1 MNLFLVLANYLIVL
15 SKSVQAICFA
25 VRVCAP
31 AAGLISLVPLLL
43 VNQLRTLKGLSS
55 VSAVSCFTISAA
67 VFICMVQ
74 LIVYG
79 DAAARGDDG
88 SGDDDGGHADWS
100 GVAFNTDAGILT
112 WSGAV
117 NSVIFRY
124 APSNLV
130 V

>member
-1 MNLFLVLANYLIVL
+1 MPWQQNHVASTTLAKPGCSESYWTMHALRQCSAQSHVRSNPLHYL
-15 SKSVQAICFA
+15 SA
-25 VRVCAP
+25 
-31 AAGLISLVPLLL
+31 
-43 VNQLRTLKGLSS
+43 
-55 VSAVSCFTISAA
+55 VSAVSCFTISAT